1 MSLEEEIE
9 ALKKITEKQKKV
21 IDGYTKANEQRAKT
35 ADWEGLITKG
45 LSDQHNVLTYV
56 SKQHTNI
63 LKATGSYLT
72 NTKEQFLYAQGLAKE
87 YKMVARD
94 LGLGVN
100 LSKQMSKNF
109 KDGMVYMEKMGYDA
123 DDLKEI
129 MTSLVEESGRIKLL
143 TGDEIKILSELRRGI
158 GLSNGE
164 VGAMSERFDLM
175 GINIKTMGKSLNDVF
190 SDAQKMGLNATKVV
204 KVLENNFAGMQRM
217 SFAGGT
223 KAMTEMAKLAVSMR
237 ADVGEMLGMAKQFYN
252 PEQAIEAVAELQLMG
267 GDIAEAF
274 GDPFEIMYLARNKP
288 EELAKKVQSMTEN
301 MVQFNE
307 KTGEYELPPE
317 ALQQLDFM
325 SDKLNLNK
333 DRVIDMAFQTSK
345 LKDIKEAMGG
355 GDIFDDNQMDAIA
368 SMAKMGDNGSFVVEV
383 EDEDGNK
390 RQIDVGDTS
399 SLKEAITAGLLDSTP
414 DAATEKEAIAQTAK
428 NSFTST
434 EILDNMLR
442 SMQAQAAVQLDFYQ
456 KLEQGTVKTR
466 ETMDKVLQETVSKV
480 VGAISNNTKIKT
492 VLDPEALEKFD
503 TGLSTTIES
512 FSSSIITAI
521 EAGDPKVLLNLIDIK
536 MGTLLNGIGL
546 GDKGSNKNKDKAFKE
561 KIETPK
567 GPNEDF
573 ISRPGQP
580 VQSFVGP
587 DTVMGAKK
595 GGPIDKMLDSTL
607 GSSNSNVSGEV
618 KIPDFNINVNLN
630 GANGLSANDLG
641 KTLMPVLKAKILE
654 KIGDQI
660 FVKGGKE
667 KDGFPTNATS

>member
-1 MSLEEEIE
+1 MSDRTLEEAEELIKKQDEIIE
-9 ALKKITEKQKKV
+9 NYKDINRQKASSSSLQT
-21 IDGYTKANEQRAKT
+21 IIN
-35 ADWEGLITKG
+35 KG
-45 LSDQHNVLTYV
+45 LSEEHNVLSYV
-56 SKQHTNI
+56 TKQHKNI
-63 LKATGSYLT
+63 LKATGSYLS
-72 NTKEQFLYAQGLAKE
+72 NTKEQFLYAEGLAKE
-87 YKMVARD
+87 YKMVSRD
-94 LGLGVN
+94 LGLGAN

-109 KDGMVYMEKMGYDA
+109 KDGMVYMEKMGLDA
-123 DDLKEI
+123 GDLKEM
-129 MTSLVEESGRIKLL
+129 MTSFVEETGRIKLL
-143 TGDEIKILSELRRGI
+143 SGDEIKILSELRRGI

-274 GDPFEIMYLARNKP
+274 GDPFEVMYLARNKP

-317 ALQQLDFM
+317 AIQQLDFM
-325 SDKLNLNK
+325 ADKLNLNK

-368 SMAKMGDNGSFVVEV
+368 GMAKMGDGGEFVVETKTG
-383 EDEDGNK
+383 EE
-390 RQIDVGDTS
+390 ISVGDTS
-399 SLKEAITAGLLDSTP
+399 ALKQAITDGLLDSTP
-414 DAATEKEAIAQTAK
+414 DAESEKEAIAQTAK

-434 EILDNMLR
+434 EILSNMLQ
-442 SMQAQAAVQLDFYQ
+442 SMKAQAAVQMDFYQ

-466 ETMDKVLQETVSKV
+466 EAMDTVLQDMVVKIGDAMSNSEIIQTV
-480 VGAISNNTKIKT
+480 ISDDS
-492 VLDPEALEKFD
+492 LSKFD
-503 TGLSTTIES
+503 TSLSRAITMVGDTITGVFEGGTNFKDIFGEIENLVTS
-512 FSSSIITAI
+512 QGKLSELMAKIIK
-521 EAGDPKVLLNLIDIK
+521 E
-536 MGTLLNGIGL
+536 
-546 GDKGSNKNKDKAFKE
+546 NKN
-561 KIETPK
+561 TPDPIPIPDGAIAPDGGLIVK
-567 GPNEDF
+567 G
-573 ISRPGQP
+573 Q
-580 VQSFVGP
+580 
-587 DTVMGAKK
+587 K
-595 GGPIDKMLDSTL
+595 GEYQLDKMDSVIAGTNL
-607 GSSNSNVSGEV
+607 FGGDNSNNSVSNVSGEV

-630 GANGLSANDLG
+630 GADGLNANDLG
-641 KTLMPVLKAKILE
+641 KSLMPILKAKILE
-654 KIGDQI
+654 KMGDQI

-667 KDGFPTNATS
+667 KDGFPTNAT